1 VSPGVEA
8 KMKRV
13 LVVDDEPD
21 IVEIV
26 ACLLEGEG
34 YETLVARDGIEA
46 VEVAEAERPD
56 LVLLDVMMPEM
67 NGYQVCRLLRA
78 KPEFRDT
85 PVVMLT
91 AKAQQSDQFWGLDSG
106 ATAYLTKPFDNRE
119 LLRTVGELIAS

>member
-1 VSPGVEA
+1 MSS
-8 KMKRV
+8 KRV

-21 IVEIV
+21 IVDIV
-26 ACLLEGEG
+26 TCLLEGEG
-34 YETLVARDGIEA
+34 YETLVARDG
-46 VEVAEAERPD
+46 VEVAEAEHPD

-67 NGYQVCRLLRA
+67 NGYQVCRLLKA

-119 LLRTVGELIAS
+119 LLQTVGRHLAS

>member
-1 VSPGVEA
+1 
-8 KMKRV
+8 M
-13 LVVDDEPD
+13 VDDEPD

-26 ACLLEGEG
+26 TCLLECEG
-34 YETLVARDGIEA
+34 YETLIARDGVEA
-46 VEVAEAERPD
+46 IEVAEAEHPD

-78 KPEFRDT
+78 NPKFNGT

-106 ATAYLTKPFDNRE
+106 ATAYLTKPFDNAE
-119 LLRTVGELIAS
+119 LLAKVSEILGQ

>member
-1 VSPGVEA
+1 
-8 KMKRV
+8 MHKRV

-26 ACLLEGEG
+26 TCLLEGEG
-34 YETLVARDGIEA
+34 YETLTARDGLEA
-46 VEVAEAERPD
+46 VEVAEAEKPD
-56 LVLLDVMMPEM
+56 LMLLDVMMPEM

-78 KPEFRDT
+78 KPDLRDM

-119 LLRTVGELIAS
+119 LLRTVGDILAS

>member
-1 VSPGVEA
+1 MA
-8 KMKRV
+8 KRV

-21 IVEIV
+21 IVDIV
-26 ACLLEGEG
+26 TCLLEGEG

-67 NGYQVCRLLRA
+67 NGYQVCRLLKA
-78 KPEFRDT
+78 KPEFRDI

-106 ATAYLTKPFDNRE
+106 ATAYLTKPFDNKE
-119 LLRTVGELIAS
+119 LPDTVGKHLAG